1 MDKEELLRRAKD
13 PRHIPGIY
21 NYCDRWCERCPLT
34 ARCLNFAMEEE
45 SGTRAEDLDLA
56 NDRFWKKI
64 SESLQLASSLL
75 QDLAEEEGIDL
86 DAVVDEPKG
95 DEPKVVHL
103 LPSMAQRYA
112 LLVDEWLEN
121 NGDWFEPDPRQSPN
135 HLHLVKESPNP
146 QEDPISRKEALEVI
160 LWYQVFLP
168 PKLYR
173 ALLSKTEEMELEEDD
188 FPKDSEGSAK
198 IALIGIDRS
207 LSAWGE
213 LAAQWEG
220 HEAAIREIVNH
231 LIRLREMVEKEFPGA
246 RAFIRPGFDTTEG
259 DLHP

>member
-1 MDKEELLRRAKD
+1 M
-13 PRHIPGIY
+13 
-21 NYCDRWCERCPLT
+21 
-34 ARCLNFAMEEE
+34 
-45 SGTRAEDLDLA
+45 A

-64 SESLQLASSLL
+64 SEALQLTSSLL
-75 QDLAEEEGIDL
+75 QDLADEEGVDL
-86 DAVVDEPKG
+86 DAVSDEPKA

-112 LLVDEWLEN
+112 LLVDEWVKN
-121 NGDWFEPDPRQSPN
+121 NGDWFEPEPGQFPN

-146 QEDPISRKEALEVI
+146 REDPISRKEALEVI

-173 ALLSKTEEMELEEDD
+173 ALISKTEEMELEEDD

-220 HEAAIREIVNH
+220 QEAAIHKIIDH
-231 LIRLREMVEKEFPGA
+231 LIRLREMVEKEFSGA
-246 RAFIRPGFDTTEG
+246 RAFIRPGFDTPDG
-259 DLHP
+259 DLYS